1 MRQYAIIS
9 KENIDRL
16 NWSKVKEQKETVRY
30 NNSGTHYIV
39 SFDAVDSDSVLNLS
53 EEGSMSLEVTHEL
66 MNTPEWLQED
76 LDI

>member
-9 KENIDRL
+9 KENIDKL
-16 NWSKVKEQKETVRY
+16 DWSKVKEQKETVRY

-39 SFDAVDSDSVLNLS
+39 SFDAVNSDSVLNLS
-53 EEGSMSLEVTHEL
+53 EEELMSLEVTHEL

>member
-53 EEGSMSLEVTHEL
+53 EEESMSLEVTHEL